1 MTIVVNETTQ
11 SVVIKNDKPSV
22 FVDDTLQSV
31 VVEETNTEIV
41 VRTGWP
47 DGAKKG
53 ANNDIT
59 SLSGL
64 TGGIATPTYIDFA
77 AAGATDA
84 TRRMAWNP
92 DTGTVQI
99 GMVGGNVQAEL
110 GQQLYAY
117 VHNAESVQINKG
129 QPVYLYQAT
138 GNKASV
144 KLAFNTSDATSAK
157 TLGLAAENIAQGAN
171 GLVICQGVLDK
182 IDTSSYNEGDTLY
195 LGATA
200 GSLTATKPKA
210 PNHMVYIGVVERA
223 NNGNGQ
229 IYVRIQN
236 GYELDE
242 IHDVLITSPTNG
254 QTIVYN
260 SSTGLWN
267 NAGITSISGVGTMAT
282 QNANNVAITGGSISG
297 ITDLAVADGG
307 TGASNAAG
315 ARTNLLPSYTS
326 NAGKVLAVNTG
337 GTDVEWIPAGVGTV
351 TSITAGTGLNGG
363 TITSSGTINL
373 ADTAVAAASYGS
385 ATQVATF
392 TVDAQGRLTTASNTN
407 IAIANT
413 AVSGL
418 GTMSTQNS
426 NSVSISGG
434 SISGITD
441 LAVADGGTGA
451 SDAATARAN
460 LSAVGTSLTISA
472 GTGLN
477 GGGDLSANRTISL
490 ADTTVSAGSY
500 GSATQ
505 TGTFTVDAQGR
516 LTAAANATITPAFAS
531 ITSTPTTLSGY
542 GITDA
547 INVSQKAAAN
557 GVATLGADSKIPNN
571 QLPAL
576 AITDT
581 FVVASQNAML
591 ALSTAE
597 KGDVAV
603 RTDLNKSFILTADPY
618 STLGNWQ
625 ELLTPTDAVLSVN
638 GFTGAV
644 TLGAS
649 DVGAAPTT
657 RTISAGTGLSGG
669 GDLSANRTISLANTA
684 VSAASY
690 GSATQVATFTVD
702 AQGRLT
708 AASNTNIAIANTAV
722 SGLGTMS
729 TQNSNAVTIQ
739 PAASATPANNGDMV
753 FELTDNSTLT
763 IKVKGSDGTVRVVA
777 LTLTTTAESFLRLE

>member
-1 MTIVVNETTQ
+1 MTT
-11 SVVIKNDKPSV
+11 VI
-22 FVDDTLQSV
+22 
-31 VVEETNTEIV
+31 VEETETTLIV
-41 VRTGWP
+41 RSPGPQGPVGSVDVSGGSTGMTFSGGP
-47 DGAKKG
+47 IVNSGTITMAGTLDVDNGGTGATTAANARANLSAAILG

-59 SLSGL
+59 SMSAV
-64 TGGIATPTYIDFA
+64 TGGIATPDYIDFDTSA
-77 AAGATDA
+77 TSANAVGRVTWDATDGSLQLGL
-84 TRRMAWNP
+84 T
-92 DTGTVQI
+92 
-99 GMVGGNVQAEL
+99 GGNAISVL
-110 GQQLYAY
+110 GQTIHAY
-117 VHNAESVQINKG
+117 VRSAESVTINKG

-138 GNKASV
+138 GNRASV
-144 KLAFNTSDATSAK
+144 KLAYNTGDATSA
-157 TLGLAAENIAQGAN
+157 TTFGLAAESIEPNQAGFI
-171 GLVICQGVLDK
+171 VCQGVLDGLN
-182 IDTSSYNEGDTLY
+182 TGAYNEGDILY

-200 GSLTATKPKA
+200 GSLTAAKPKA

-229 IYVRIQN
+229 IYVKVQN

-242 IHDVLITSPTNG
+242 IHDVQINSPANGQLIIYDAATSLWKNANITAGTGITVTNG
-254 QTIVYN
+254 AGTI
-260 SSTGLWN
+260 T
-267 NAGITSISGVGTMAT
+267 ISAP
-282 QNANNVAITGGSISG
+282 Q
-297 ITDLAVADGG
+297 
-307 TGASNAAG
+307 
-315 ARTNLLPSYTS
+315 
-326 NAGKVLAVNTG
+326 
-337 GTDVEWIPAGVGTV
+337 VGTV
-351 TSITAGTGLNGG
+351 TSIATGTGLTGG
-363 TITSSGTINL
+363 TITSSGTISL
-373 ADTAVAAASYGS
+373 
-385 ATQVATF
+385 
-392 TVDAQGRLTTASNTN
+392 
-407 IAIANT
+407 ANT
-413 AVSGL
+413 A
-418 GTMSTQNS
+418 
-426 NSVSISGG
+426 
-434 SISGITD
+434 
-441 LAVADGGTGA
+441 
-451 SDAATARAN
+451 
-460 LSAVGTSLTISA
+460 
-472 GTGLN
+472 
-477 GGGDLSANRTISL
+477 
-490 ADTTVSAGSY
+490 VSAGSY

-505 TGTFTVDAQGR
+505 VGTFTVDAQGR
-516 LTAAANATITPAFAS
+516 LTAAANTTVTPAFS
-531 ITSTPTTLSGY
+531 SVTSTPTTLSGY

-581 FVVASQNAML
+581 FVVASQAAML

-618 STLGNWQ
+618 STLANWQ

-638 GFTGAV
+638 GLTGAV

-684 VSAASY
+684 VTAASY

-739 PAASATPANNGDMV
+739 PAATATPANNGDMV

>member
-1 MTIVVNETTQ
+1 MTT
-11 SVVIKNDKPSV
+11 VI
-22 FVDDTLQSV
+22 
-31 VVEETNTEIV
+31 VEETETTLIV
-41 VRTGWP
+41 RSPGPQGPVGSVNVSGGSTGMTFSGGP
-47 DGAKKG
+47 IVNSGTITMAGTLDVDNGGTGATTAANARVNLSAAILG

-59 SLSGL
+59 SMSAV
-64 TGGIATPTYIDFA
+64 TGGIATPTHIDFA
-77 AAGATDA
+77 AAGADDA

-92 DTGTVQI
+92 NTGTVQV
-99 GMVGGNVQAEL
+99 GMVGSNVQAEL

-117 VHNAESVQINKG
+117 VHNAESSQINKG
-129 QPVYLYQAT
+129 QAVYLYQAT
-138 GNKASV
+138 GDKASV

-157 TLGLAAENIAQGAN
+157 TVGLAAENIAAGAN

-182 IDTSSYNEGDTLY
+182 INTGSYNEGDTLY

-200 GSLTATKPKA
+200 GTLTATKPKA

-242 IHDVLITSPTNG
+242 IHDVQINSPANG
-254 QTIVYN
+254 QLIIYDAVT
-260 SSTGLWN
+260 SLWK
-267 NAGITSISGVGTMAT
+267 
-282 QNANNVAITGGSISG
+282 NAN
-297 ITDLAVADGG
+297 
-307 TGASNAAG
+307 
-315 ARTNLLPSYTS
+315 
-326 NAGKVLAVNTG
+326 
-337 GTDVEWIPAGVGTV
+337 
-351 TSITAGTGLNGG
+351 ITAGTGITVTNGAG
-363 TITSSGTINL
+363 TITISAPENGTVTN
-373 ADTAVAAASYGS
+373 
-385 ATQVATF
+385 VAT
-392 TVDAQGRLTTASNTN
+392 
-407 IAIANT
+407 
-413 AVSGL
+413 
-418 GTMSTQNS
+418 
-426 NSVSISGG
+426 
-434 SISGITD
+434 
-441 LAVADGGTGA
+441 
-451 SDAATARAN
+451 
-460 LSAVGTSLTISA
+460 
-472 GTGLN
+472 GTGLT
-477 GGGDLSANRTISL
+477 GGPITSTGTISL
-490 ADTTVSAGSY
+490 ANTAVSAGSY

-505 TGTFTVDAQGR
+505 VGTFTVDAQGR
-516 LTAAANATITPAFAS
+516 LTAAANSTVTPAFSS

-581 FVVASQNAML
+581 FVVASQAAML

-618 STLGNWQ
+618 STLANWQ
-625 ELLTPTDAVLSVN
+625 ELLTPTDTVLSVN

-669 GDLSANRTISLANTA
+669 GDLSANRTLSLANTA
-684 VSAASY
+684 VTAASY

-739 PAASATPANNGDMV
+739 PAASATPASNGDMV

-777 LTLTTTAESFLRLE
+777 LTLTTSAESFLRLE

>member
-1 MTIVVNETTQ
+1 MSER
-11 SVVIKNDKPSV
+11 VVIDE
-22 FVDDTLQSV
+22 TLQSV
-31 VVEETNTEIV
+31 VVEETNTEVV

-59 SLSGL
+59 SLSGI
-64 TGGIATPTYIDFA
+64 TGGIATPDYIDFDTTA
-77 AAGATDA
+77 SSANAVGRVTWDSTDGSLQLGL
-84 TRRMAWNP
+84 T
-92 DTGTVQI
+92 
-99 GMVGGNVQAEL
+99 GGNAISVL
-110 GQQLYAY
+110 GQTIHAY
-117 VHNAESVQINKG
+117 VRSAESVTINKG

-138 GNKASV
+138 GNRASV
-144 KLAFNTSDATSAK
+144 KLAYNTGDSTSA
-157 TLGLAAENIAQGAN
+157 TTFGLAAESIAPNQAGFI
-171 GLVICQGVLDK
+171 VCQGVLDGLN
-182 IDTSSYNEGDTLY
+182 TGAYNEGDILY

-229 IYVRIQN
+229 IYVKVQN

-242 IHDVLITSPTNG
+242 IHDVQINSPANGQLIIYDASTDLWKNANITAGTGITVTNGAGTITISAPQVGTVTSIATGTGLTGGTITSSGTISLANTAVSAGSYGSASVVPTFTVDAQGRLTSAANA
-254 QTIVYN
+254 TIAIPNTAV
-260 SSTGLWN
+260 SGL
-267 NAGITSISGVGTMAT
+267 GTIST
-282 QNANNVAITGGSISG
+282 QNANNVSITGGSVTG

-307 TGASNAAG
+307 TGASSASAA
-315 ARTNLLPSYTS
+315 RVNLLPSYTGNGS
-326 NAGKVLAVNTG
+326 KVLALNSGATE
-337 GTDVEWIPAGVGTV
+337 VEWIAAGVGTV
-351 TSITAGTGLNGG
+351 TSITAGTGLSGG
-363 TITSSGTINL
+363 TITSTGTINL
-373 ADTAVAAASYGS
+373 A
-385 ATQVATF
+385 
-392 TVDAQGRLTTASNTN
+392 
-407 IAIANT
+407 NT
-413 AVSGL
+413 A
-418 GTMSTQNS
+418 
-426 NSVSISGG
+426 
-434 SISGITD
+434 
-441 LAVADGGTGA
+441 
-451 SDAATARAN
+451 
-460 LSAVGTSLTISA
+460 
-472 GTGLN
+472 
-477 GGGDLSANRTISL
+477 
-490 ADTTVSAGSY
+490 VSAGSY

-505 TGTFTVDAQGR
+505 VGTFTVDAQGR
-516 LTAAANATITPAFAS
+516 LTAAANTTVTPAFSS

-581 FVVASQNAML
+581 FVVASQGAML

-618 STLGNWQ
+618 STLANWQ

-638 GFTGAV
+638 SLTGAV

-649 DVGAAPTT
+649 DVGAVPTA
-657 RTISAGTGLSGG
+657 RTVSAGTGLSGG

-684 VSAASY
+684 VTAASY

-739 PAASATPANNGDMV
+739 PAATATPANNGDMV

>member
-1 MTIVVNETTQ
+1 MTT
-11 SVVIKNDKPSV
+11 VI
-22 FVDDTLQSV
+22 
-31 VVEETNTEIV
+31 VEETETTLIV
-41 VRTGWP
+41 RSPGPQGPVGSVDVSGGTTGMTFSGGP
-47 DGAKKG
+47 IVNSGTITMSGTLDVDNGGTGATTAANARANLSAAILG

-59 SLSGL
+59 SMSGV
-64 TGGIATPTYIDFA
+64 TGGIATPTHIDFA
-77 AAGATDA
+77 AAGTDDA

-92 DTGTVQI
+92 DTGTVQV

-117 VHNAESVQINKG
+117 VHNAESSQINKG

-157 TLGLAAENIAQGAN
+157 TLGLAAENIAAGAN

-182 IDTSSYNEGDTLY
+182 INTGSYNEGDTLY

-200 GSLTATKPKA
+200 GTLTATKPKA
-210 PNHMVYIGVVERA
+210 PNHLVYIGVVERA

-229 IYVRIQN
+229 IYVRAQN

-242 IHDVLITSPTNG
+242 IHDVQINSPANGQLIIYDAVTSLWKNANIAAGTGITVTNG
-254 QTIVYN
+254 AGTI
-260 SSTGLWN
+260 T
-267 NAGITSISGVGTMAT
+267 ISAPE
-282 QNANNVAITGGSISG
+282 N
-297 ITDLAVADGG
+297 
-307 TGASNAAG
+307 
-315 ARTNLLPSYTS
+315 
-326 NAGKVLAVNTG
+326 
-337 GTDVEWIPAGVGTV
+337 GTV
-351 TSITAGTGLNGG
+351 TNVATGTGLTGG
-363 TITSSGTINL
+363 PITS
-373 ADTAVAAASYGS
+373 
-385 ATQVATF
+385 
-392 TVDAQGRLTTASNTN
+392 
-407 IAIANT
+407 
-413 AVSGL
+413 
-418 GTMSTQNS
+418 
-426 NSVSISGG
+426 
-434 SISGITD
+434 
-441 LAVADGGTGA
+441 TG
-451 SDAATARAN
+451 
-460 LSAVGTSLTISA
+460 
-472 GTGLN
+472 
-477 GGGDLSANRTISL
+477 TISL
-490 ADTTVSAGSY
+490 ANTAVSAGSY

-505 TGTFTVDAQGR
+505 VGIFTVDAQGR
-516 LTAAANATITPAFAS
+516 LTAAANSTVTPAFSS

-581 FVVASQNAML
+581 FVVASQAAML

-603 RTDLNKSFILTADPY
+603 RTDLNKSFILAADPY
-618 STLGNWQ
+618 STLANWQ

-638 GFTGAV
+638 GLTGAV

-669 GDLSANRTISLANTA
+669 GDLSANRTLSLANTA
-684 VSAASY
+684 VTAASY

-739 PAASATPANNGDMV
+739 PAASATPTNNGDMV

-777 LTLTTTAESFLRLE
+777 LTLTTSAESFLRLE